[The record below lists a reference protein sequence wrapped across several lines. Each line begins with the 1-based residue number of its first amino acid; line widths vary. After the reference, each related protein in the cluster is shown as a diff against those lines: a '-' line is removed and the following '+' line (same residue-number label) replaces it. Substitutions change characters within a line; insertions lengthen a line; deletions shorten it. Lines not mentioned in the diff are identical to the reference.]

1 MLTRCRRLCWM
12 SVELQFQLDLSACPV
27 LSALSELMSETSFVL
42 RLYVSYKRFCVRRTF
57 KRLWKQAAQN
67 LDIYRTFPRLAG
79 GQERS
84 SLSALT
90 TVFKSSSCPSL
101 LCAFRVR
108 GEEFPLRPHVSGGPE
123 RCDGNH
129 SLGVRVRRSE
139 VLGLLEDVRTGQPV
153 AADQRAAARHPQGH
167 PSGRREYRE
176 LLRGQERLCS
186 LQISCNTFSLV
197 FICLGFFN
205 NVSRES
211 ERVIE
216 NLFVKDDSDLTSLAD
231 KP

>member
-1 MLTRCRRLCWM
+1 M
-12 SVELQFQLDLSACPV
+12 ELQFQLDLSVCPV

-42 RLYVSYKRFCVRRTF
+42 RLYVSYKWFCVRRTF
-57 KRLWKQAAQN
+57 KRLWKQVAQN

-90 TVFKSSSCPSL
+90 TFFKSSSCPSL
-101 LCAFRVR
+101 LCVFRVR

-123 RCDGNH
+123 CCDGNH

-176 LLRGQERLCS
+176 LLRVGVVRRGERLCS
-186 LQISCNTFSLV
+186 LQISRNTFSLV

-211 ERVIE
+211 ERVI
-216 NLFVKDDSDLTSLAD
+216 
-231 KP
+231 

>member
-42 RLYVSYKRFCVRRTF
+42 RLYVSYKWFCVRRTF
-57 KRLWKQAAQN
+57 KRLWKQVAQN

-186 LQISCNTFSLV
+186 CNTFSLV

>member
-57 KRLWKQAAQN
+57 KRLWKQVAQN

-79 GQERS
+79 GQEHS

-211 ERVIE
+211 E
-216 NLFVKDDSDLTSLAD
+216 NLFVKDDSDLTSLAY

>member
-1 MLTRCRRLCWM
+1 M

-57 KRLWKQAAQN
+57 KRLWKQVAQN

-211 ERVIE
+211 E
-216 NLFVKDDSDLTSLAD
+216 NLFVKDDSDLTSLAY